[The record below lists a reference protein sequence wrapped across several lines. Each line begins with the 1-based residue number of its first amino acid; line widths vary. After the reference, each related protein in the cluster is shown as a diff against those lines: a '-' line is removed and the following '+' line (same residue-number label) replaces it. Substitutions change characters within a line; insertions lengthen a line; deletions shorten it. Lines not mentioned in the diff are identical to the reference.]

1 MRNKFLTFIFLIFSS
16 TAFAQIGVPDNF
28 EFTLEDV
35 SVIVGGDNLKSVFN
49 NSVAGYFDPSYSGLK
64 DRLSNFRN
72 YKPVSGFPVVITS
85 SPATSIT
92 SSSATLGGNVTSIGS
107 SPVTLRGIQYT
118 SSPESES
125 YTQVNVGSGI
135 GSFSTNVTGLS
146 DATRYYYRAFA
157 INSSGASY
165 GYLFEFTTSYLVPD
179 PPSVLSVSSVN
190 VNETTT
196 NLVGYVD
203 PNIGGAITERGFVYN
218 LTSAADPTTSS
229 YLGKLVYV
237 GDASIFSSNAT
248 GLTAS
253 TDYKWRAYAINAAGT
268 GYGEIKTFKTNSSGS
283 TGSCPVVGDEYQG
296 GIVAYVAQFGQIGYV
311 EGECHGL
318 IISKT
323 NLGITATVPWGLVP
337 NRITGGDSFLYN
349 GSKYNTDK
357 IVSAYGDGYYA
368 AKLCSDYVS
377 DGYDDWQLPTQN
389 ALRLVITLPGL
400 TPGTYWTSTD
410 NSLNVARTV
419 NTDLIN
425 GSSDKSGNSHYVR
438 AIRYF

>member
-16 TAFAQIGVPDNF
+16 TSFAQMGVPDNF

-35 SVIVGGDNLKSVFN
+35 SLVVGGDNLKGVFN
-49 NSVAGYFDPSYSGLK
+49 YSVEGYFDTTYKGLL

-72 YKPVSGFPVVITS
+72 YKPVAGFPSVNTS
-85 SPATSIT
+85 LATSIT
-92 SSSATLGGNVTSIGS
+92 SSSATLGGNVTSGGS
-107 SPVTLRGIQYT
+107 SPVTLRGVQYT
-118 SSPESES
+118 TSAEGDFI
-125 YTQVNVGSGI
+125 TQVNAGSGT
-135 GSFSTNVTGLS
+135 GSFSVNITGLS
-146 DATRYYYRAFA
+146 DATKYYYRAFA
-157 INSSGASY
+157 TNSSGTDY
-165 GYLFEFTTSYLVPD
+165 GYVYSFTTSYLTPD

-253 TDYKWRAYAINAAGT
+253 IDYKWRAYAINATGT
-268 GYGEIKTFKTNSSGS
+268 GYGEIKTFKTNDSGPV
-283 TGSCPVVGDEYQG
+283 GACPSVGDEYQG
-296 GIVAYVAQFGQIGYV
+296 GIVAYVAQFGQILYV
-311 EGECHGL
+311 EGECHGI

-323 NLGITATVPWGLVP
+323 NLGITATVPWGTVP
-337 NRITGGDSFLYN
+337 NKLTGADSFAN
-349 GSKYNTDK
+349 ASANNTNK
-357 IVSAYGDGYYA
+357 IVSTYGDGYYA
-368 AKLCSDYVS
+368 AKLCYDYVS
-377 DGYDDWQLPTQN
+377 DGYDDWYLPAQGT
-389 ALRLVITLPGL
+389 LRLVITLPGL
-400 TPGTYWTSTD
+400 TPGTYWTSTE
-410 NSLNVARTV
+410 NSLNVARVV